1 MLHTSFDNIT
11 IRAASNLDREKV
23 TALVSN
29 VLAEFGLKID
39 PEETDADLLDIE
51 RNYLRAGGMFEV
63 IEDERGRLLGTVGL
77 YPVDDGTCEL
87 RKMYFVPEARGRG
100 LGKYILERA
109 IARAAELGF
118 ERIILET
125 ASVLKAA
132 NHLYVK
138 YGFRPLAREHLP
150 ARADLAYIL
159 DLNPS

>member
-1 MLHTSFDNIT
+1 MLPSSFDNII
-11 IRAASNLDREKV
+11 IRAASNQDGERV

-29 VLAEFGLKID
+29 ILAEFGLQVD
-39 PEETDADLLDIE
+39 LEETDSDLRDIE
-51 RNYLRAGGMFEV
+51 RNYLKAGGVFEV
-63 IEDERGRLLGTVGL
+63 IEDERGNLLGTVGL
-77 YPVDDGTCEL
+77 YPVDESTCEL

-109 IARAAELGF
+109 ITRAAELGF
-118 ERIILET
+118 ERIVLET

-138 YGFRPLAREHLP
+138 YGFRPLRKEHLP
-150 ARADLAYIL
+150 QRADLAYIL

>member
-1 MLHTSFDNIT
+1 MLPSSFDNII
-11 IRAASNLDREKV
+11 IRSASNQDEERI

-29 VLAEFGLKID
+29 VLAEFGLQID
-39 PEETDADLLDIE
+39 LEETDADLRDIE
-51 RNYLRAGGMFEV
+51 SSYLKAGGVFEI
-63 IEDERGRLLGTVGL
+63 IEDRQGNLLGTVGL
-77 YPVDDGTCEL
+77 YPVDESTCEL
-87 RKMYFVPEARGRG
+87 RKMYFVPKARGLG

-109 IARAAELGF
+109 IARAGELGF
-118 ERIILET
+118 ERIVLET

-138 YGFRPLAREHLP
+138 YGFRPIDKEHLP

>member
-1 MLHTSFDNIT
+1 MLPPSFDNII
-11 IRAASNLDREKV
+11 IRSASNQDEERI

-29 VLAEFGLKID
+29 VLAEFGLQID
-39 PEETDADLLDIE
+39 LEETDADLRDIE
-51 RNYLRAGGMFEV
+51 SSYLQAGGVFEV
-63 IEDERGRLLGTVGL
+63 IEDEQGNLLGTVGL
-77 YPVDDGTCEL
+77 YPIDESTCEL
-87 RKMYFVPEARGRG
+87 RKMYFVPKARGLG

-109 IARAAELGF
+109 IARAGELGF
-118 ERIILET
+118 ERIVLET

-138 YGFRPLAREHLP
+138 YGFRPIDKEHLP

>member
-1 MLHTSFDNIT
+1 MLPSSFDNII
-11 IRAASNLDREKV
+11 IRSASNQDEERI

-29 VLAEFGLKID
+29 VLAEFGLQID
-39 PEETDADLLDIE
+39 LEETDADLRDIE
-51 RNYLRAGGMFEV
+51 SSYLKAGGVFEI
-63 IEDERGRLLGTVGL
+63 IEDRQGNLLGTVGL
-77 YPVDDGTCEL
+77 YPVDESTCEL
-87 RKMYFVPEARGRG
+87 RKMYFVQQARGLG

-109 IARAAELGF
+109 IAQAKELGF
-118 ERIILET
+118 ERIVLET

-138 YGFRPLAREHLP
+138 YGFRPLNKEHLP

>member
-1 MLHTSFDNIT
+1 MLSSIFDNIV
-11 IRAASNLDREKV
+11 IRTARNQDRERI

-29 VLAEFGLKID
+29 VLAEFGLQID
-39 PEETDADLLDIE
+39 LEEADADLRDIE
-51 RNYLRAGGMFEV
+51 MSYLKAGGLFEV
-63 IEDERGRLLGTVGL
+63 IEDGEENLLGTVGL
-77 YPVDDGTCEL
+77 YPVDEKTCEL
-87 RKMYFVPEARGRG
+87 RKMYFVPQARGLG

-118 ERIILET
+118 ERIVLET

-132 NHLYVK
+132 NHLYIK
-138 YGFRPLAREHLP
+138 YGFRPLDKEHLP

>member
-1 MLHTSFDNIT
+1 MLPPSFDNII
-11 IRAASNLDREKV
+11 IRSASNQDEERI

-29 VLAEFGLKID
+29 VLAEFGLQID
-39 PEETDADLLDIE
+39 LEETDADLRDIE
-51 RNYLRAGGMFEV
+51 SSYLQAGGVFEV
-63 IEDERGRLLGTVGL
+63 IEDEQGNLLGTVGL
-77 YPVDDGTCEL
+77 YPVDESTCEL
-87 RKMYFVPEARGRG
+87 RKMYFVPKARGLG

-109 IARAAELGF
+109 IARAGELGF
-118 ERIILET
+118 ERIVLET

-138 YGFRPLAREHLP
+138 YGFRPIDKEHLP